1 MITMSRRQQQRQQ
14 RFAGDHMTHSVSGSE
29 RKNKRHDPLLCKCLV
44 AMGMY
49 HLVDRFD
56 NFNRFIRM
64 SSAQCQLY
72 GPEFVVKYAK
82 LHARIEALC
91 SSAFS
96 VLDDFGPRDLLDG
109 EPEEE
114 EEEEEASSSS
124 SSRSRSSSSRR
135 KKKKKKKKKKK
146 QKKKQ
151 QQQQQK
157 KKKQQQ
163 QKKKKKKKKK
173 KK

>member
-1 MITMSRRQQQRQQ
+1 MRNGAEEEEEMITMSRRQQQRQQ
-14 RFAGDHMTHSVSGSE
+14 RFARRPHDTLRLRE

-91 SSAFS
+91 SFS

-114 EEEEEASSSS
+114 EEEEEEKKSRRRRSSS
-124 SSRSRSSSSRR
+124 SSRKKRSSSSRKR
-135 KKKKKKKKKKK
+135 RRRRRRSSSFLYGPVALG
-146 QKKKQ
+146 
-151 QQQQQK
+151 
-157 KKKQQQ
+157 
-163 QKKKKKKKKK
+163 
-173 KK
+173 

>member
-1 MITMSRRQQQRQQ
+1 MRNGAEEEEEMITMRRRQQQRQQ
-14 RFAGDHMTHSVSGSE
+14 RFARRPHDTLRLRE
-29 RKNKRHDPLLCKCLV
+29 RKNKRCDPLLCKCLV

-56 NFNRFIRM
+56 NFNRFIQM

-114 EEEEEASSSS
+114 KKRRRRRREEEEEEAAAAAEKKEAAAAEKKKK
-124 SSRSRSSSSRR
+124 RSSSFLYGPVALG
-135 KKKKKKKKKKK
+135 
-146 QKKKQ
+146 
-151 QQQQQK
+151 
-157 KKKQQQ
+157 
-163 QKKKKKKKKK
+163 
-173 KK
+173 